1 MAQRRLEQ
9 LGAVGGILFIVL
21 QLVAQFLIQAGGR
34 EPSFDASAEEIVAF
48 FEATDTS
55 LFNIGGYLI
64 TLSVIPLLGF
74 LASLRG
80 ALRSAEGEAGWLTL
94 VATGV
99 GLLFLALL
107 VGGGFWHHAVF
118 RIDGLDPQI
127 ARLIFDLGNFN
138 FATMW
143 VTLGALV
150 FTVGLAAI
158 WFGAFPRW
166 LGWMGL
172 VIGIGLVIARI
183 FWTSSVAF
191 TPYVLF
197 WVWLVAISVVMFR
210 RARAQPGSDV
220 R

>member
-9 LGAVGGILFIVL
+9 VGAAGGILFIVL
-21 QLVAQFLIQAGGR
+21 QLVAQFLIQVGGG
-34 EPSFDASAEEIVAF
+34 EPSFDASAQEIVAF
-48 FEATDTS
+48 FEARDTL

-94 VATGV
+94 VATGA

-107 VGGGFWHHAVF
+107 VDGGCWYHAVF

-127 ARLIFDLGNFN
+127 ARLLFDLGNFN
-138 FATMW
+138 FATTW

-150 FTVGLAAI
+150 FTVGLATI

-172 VIGIGLVIARI
+172 VVGIGLVIARI
-183 FWTSSVAF
+183 FWTSTWAF

-197 WVWLVAISVVMFR
+197 WVWLVALSVVMFR
-210 RARAQPGSDV
+210 RARA
-220 R
+220 